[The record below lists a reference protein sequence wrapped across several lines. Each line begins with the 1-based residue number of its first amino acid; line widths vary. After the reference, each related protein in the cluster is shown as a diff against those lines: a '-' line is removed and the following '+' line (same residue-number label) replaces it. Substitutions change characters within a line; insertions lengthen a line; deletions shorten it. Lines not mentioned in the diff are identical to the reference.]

1 MTEFHARLYQSFFSC
16 ICKGLSTIF
25 FFNCDV
31 IALGRV
37 GSASEKLGRVGSA
50 SEELGRVR
58 SASEELGRV
67 GSASDESIVK

>member
-1 MTEFHARLYQSFFSC
+1 MQDYISLSFPVLKACRLY
-16 ICKGLSTIF
+16 F